1 MEENQA
7 RKKILN
13 PIEVNLAGRRLIAS
27 ESLSH
32 GVNTPDNPKPSVSV
46 RELNSLYW
54 RV

>member
-7 RKKILN
+7 WKKILN

-32 GVNTPDNPKPSVSV
+32 GVNPPADLKRTVSV